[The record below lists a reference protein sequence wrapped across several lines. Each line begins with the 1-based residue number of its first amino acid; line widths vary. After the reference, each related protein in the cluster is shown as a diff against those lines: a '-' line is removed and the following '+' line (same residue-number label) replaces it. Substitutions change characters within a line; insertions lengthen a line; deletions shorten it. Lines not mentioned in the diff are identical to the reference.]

1 MSTSRMFRA
10 RLQASLG
17 QPGERLPGVL
27 ALLLCVG
34 LTWPLALA
42 AQTDEDAQDTGESSQ
57 HVEESEEAY
66 RRRMETQDGMGQ
78 TDVIPDR
85 PATGGT
91 TGDGID
97 DLPFESRKHLR
108 DEMRN
113 VIMEQG
119 EWQPEDA
126 TKTYPYHPSAGAQAD
141 PELRRKEEKAWGEL
155 VEEYHKREAAALA
168 GGSRSGGPPPGG
180 QPGGQGGGQSGGQ
193 SGNQAGAK
201 AESGGSATPN
211 SQASR
216 SPGSQP
222 KARPEAE
229 AAGSTA
235 AGAGVSQSALEFLKG
250 QTNGQAGGQ
259 PGGQAGGQP
268 GSQPG
273 GQSGG
278 QSGNPSGGQPGGQP
292 QPQSADQVAMASPS
306 SEAAAAQQ
314 QKADD
319 ATKDPSQEKSGKES
333 EEAETPPLGSI
344 AIAELEALEKSQRSK
359 AEAAEQAQ
367 AKSTAEADP
376 TEAEPSNTVVLR
388 SSPEDENKPRP
399 GTIAIPELEK
409 LKGVDDETP

>member
-1 MSTSRMFRA
+1 MSSRMFRA
-10 RLQASLG
+10 PLQASLG

-27 ALLLCVG
+27 ALLLCAG
-34 LTWPLALA
+34 LAWPLALA
-42 AQTDEDAQDTGESSQ
+42 AQTDEDAEDTGDSSQ

-141 PELRRKEEKAWGEL
+141 PELRQKEEKAWGEL
-155 VEEYHKREAAALA
+155 VAEYHKREAAALA
-168 GGSRSGGPPPGG
+168 GGSHSGGPPPGG
-180 QPGGQGGGQSGGQ
+180 QSGGQGGGQSGGQ
-193 SGNQAGAK
+193 AGNQAGAK
-201 AESGGSATPN
+201 AKSGGSATPN

-216 SPGSQP
+216 SPGTQP
-222 KARPEAE
+222 KARPEARPEAE

-259 PGGQAGGQP
+259 PG
-268 GSQPG
+268 S
-273 GQSGG
+273 
-278 QSGNPSGGQPGGQP
+278 PSGGQPGGQP
-292 QPQSADQVAMASPS
+292 QPQSADQVAVASPS

-319 ATKDPSQEKSGKES
+319 ATKDPSQEKSGKEG
-333 EEAETPPLGSI
+333 EEAETPPPGSI

-367 AKSTAEADP
+367 ARSNAEADP
-376 TEAEPSNTVVLR
+376 AEAEPSNTVVLR